1 VRPKRRQ
8 VYHETAAGG
17 LELTAVGGAR
27 ILRRLGE
34 GVSCVAYLA
43 EWRGEP
49 AVLKIYKAAAI
60 ERHARYHPVELA
72 EFEYRRNLA
81 FYEAPGL
88 EPHVARPLAYL
99 VSGGVA
105 AMLQER
111 LEGQLYYHHWLA
123 RGGRVAPGLFGQVE
137 RIVELAHAA
146 GLYDLDL
153 NSANVM
159 VVEVAGEPRAKLF
172 DFNLIPFHENR
183 AKPLVYLAARLGL
196 VDPRARDRRKLRT
209 FHTNSGV
216 ARKLDRFTAAGIEQR
231 KG

>member
-88 EPHVARPLAYL
+88 ARYVARPLAYL
-99 VSGGVA
+99 STAGVSALV
-105 AMLQER
+105 QER
-111 LEGQLYYHHWLA
+111 LHGVLYYHYH
-123 RGGRVAPGLFGQVE
+123 RSRQGSVSPGLGE
-137 RIVELAHAA
+137 HLRRIIELAHAA
-146 GLYDLDL
+146 GLYDVDL
-153 NSANVM
+153 HAGNVL
-159 VVEVAGEPRAKLF
+159 VVEDGGEPVPKLF
-172 DFNLIPFHENR
+172 DFNFIPFYEHPPN
-183 AKPLVYLAARLGL
+183 PLVAVLLRLGWL
-196 VDPRARDRRKLRT
+196 DLRSRDRRKLRD
-209 FHTNSGV
+209 FHDFRRV
-216 ARKLDRFTAAGIEQR
+216 ERLLRRHAG
-231 KG
+231 